1 MEMDVNNTQITFI
14 KSLVF
19 YVLLFAPFYILLA
32 NNWLCFSILSTQPSN
47 MNRTQRSRAVSGQF
61 QIVFIIFTRTC
72 SFTVHC
78 T

>member
-47 MNRTQRSRAVSGQF
+47 RTQRSRAVSDSVHYF
-61 QIVFIIFTRTC
+61 HAHLFIYSSLHLNT
-72 SFTVHC
+72 
-78 T
+78 

>member
-47 MNRTQRSRAVSGQF
+47 MNRTLRSR
-61 QIVFIIFTRTC
+61 
-72 SFTVHC
+72 TV
-78 T
+78 